1 MHIRGVLWT
10 TVGPVA
16 RRRRLGAVL
25 LVLAGVL
32 GAPGVARAAVTF
44 DRAFG
49 LGVDTGTA
57 VFENCTIAGG
67 CQAGIN
73 SDAAGGMSDPLGM
86 AVDAQGGILVVDQ
99 GNHRVDRFMVAE
111 DGSVS
116 FDRAFGIGVDTG
128 ALVFENCTTAS
139 GCQTGIH
146 SDIAGGMGL
155 PQGVAVDGQ
164 GRILVVDRINRVER
178 FSVAGDGTVSF
189 DRAFGIDVD
198 PSDGQTGDFENCNTA
213 STCRAGTASGAAG
226 GMNDPLG
233 LGVDAQ
239 GRILVADTVNHR
251 VERFTVAGD
260 GSVSFDRAFGIG
272 VDTGAPVVENCT
284 TASGCQTGTRSDA
297 AGGMT
302 YPLGVAID
310 AQGRILVGDDNYRV
324 DRFSV
329 AVDGTVG
336 FDRSF
341 GIDVDPSDGDTGD
354 FENCTT
360 ASGCRFG
367 SSPSDGA
374 GGIVDPEE
382 LAIDAQGRILVADAD
397 RGRIERFAVAGDGT
411 VGFDRAFGVDVD
423 PSDGDT
429 GDFENCTTASG
440 CQAGAESDAGG
451 GIVSANGVAVD
462 PQGRILVADPGN
474 RRVDRFSPG
483 PTVTVTNVLAPATD
497 PGTFDLRVDAVVVR
511 AAAANGES
519 GALQVADGVD
529 VTISEQAAVG
539 QLSDYD
545 TTIDCGGGPQSGT
558 SLTVADVTA
567 DVDCTI
573 SNTRKAPAPPPGGP
587 GGGPRPGPGGPT
599 IDTSAP
605 VFASASLTNTTFAVD
620 PSGAAEAPV
629 SARARKGT
637 VFRYTLSE
645 DARVVF
651 TIKRATVGRSVGGRC
666 RRQTRSN
673 RKRPR
678 CTRYVRAGR
687 FARQSVKG
695 ANRHRFSGRI
705 GQRSLRPGEYRATLV
720 ATDAAGN
727 RSAPRRLKFEVVKRR

>member
-1 MHIRGVLWT
+1 M
-10 TVGPVA
+10 
-16 RRRRLGAVL
+16 GAGL

-32 GAPGVARAAVTF
+32 GAPGLARAAVTF

-49 LGVDTGTA
+49 VGVDTGTA
-57 VFENCTIAGG
+57 VFENCTIASG

-73 SDAAGGMSDPLGM
+73 SDAAGGISDPLGM
-86 AVDAQGGILVVDQ
+86 AVDAQGRILVADD
-99 GNHRVDRFMVAE
+99 GNHRVERFVVAE

-146 SDIAGGMGL
+146 SDVAGGMGL

-164 GRILVVDRINRVER
+164 GRILVVDRINRVAR

-198 PSDGQTGDFENCNTA
+198 PSDGQTGDFENCTTA

-251 VERFTVAGD
+251 VERFAVAGD
-260 GSVSFDRAFGIG
+260 GTVSLDRAFGIG
-272 VDTGAPVVENCT
+272 VDTGTEVFESCT
-284 TASGCQTGTRSDA
+284 TASGCQIGIGSDA
-297 AGGMT
+297 AGGMS
-302 YPLGVAID
+302 YPQGVAVD
-310 AQGRILVGDDNYRV
+310 AQDRILVGDDNYRV

-374 GGIVDPEE
+374 GGIVDPQE

-397 RGRIERFAVAGDGT
+397 RGRIARFAVAGDGT

-511 AAAANGES
+511 AAAANGDS

-573 SNTRKAPAPPPGGP
+573 SNRRKAPAPPPGGQGP
-587 GGGPRPGPGGPT
+587 GGGAA
-599 IDTSAP
+599 IDTIAP
-605 VFASASLTNTTFAVD
+605 LLSSASLTNTTFAVR
-620 PSGAAEAPV
+620 PRGAAEVPV
-629 SARARKGT
+629 AARAKRGT

-651 TIKRATVGRSVGGRC
+651 TIERATIGRRVGGSC
-666 RRQTRSN
+666 RMPTSANRS
-673 RKRPR
+673 RRR

-687 FARQSVKG
+687 FAKQSATG

-705 GQRSLRPGEYRATLV
+705 GRRSLRPGKHRAMLT

-727 RSAPRRLKFEVVKRR
+727 RSTSRRLGFTVVKR